1 MRCDTLEKATR
12 GSADD
17 GSAVASERVV
27 YDGVEG
33 MVFDAVVERLE
44 RYSEWSGCIGG
55 RFDAWVVCGRAVE
68 FLLEVSPTVTE
79 G

>member
-1 MRCDTLEKATR
+1 MLEKAIR
-12 GSADD
+12 GSADNC
-17 GSAVASERVV
+17 GAVASKRVA

-44 RYSEWSGCIGG
+44 GYSEWSGCIDG
-55 RFDAWVVCGRAVE
+55 RFDTWVVCGRAVE